1 MCVQILTV
9 TGGWS
14 KSHDDQDKEEDDDE
28 DESPASGEK
37 KKEGE
42 EKTSLKEKMQA
53 MQEITLL
60 VQNAL
65 GMVAHILESIGNV
78 FNFSVPFLTWL
89 AFIVIILA
97 TVVLYN
103 VSLR

>member
-1 MCVQILTV
+1 MHNLSGFFQAV
-9 TGGWS
+9 T
-14 KSHDDQDKEEDDDE
+14 KS
-28 DESPASGEK
+28 G
-37 KKEGE
+37 GE

-53 MQEITLL
+53 MQEITLM

-65 GMVAHILESIGNV
+65 GVVAHILESIGNV

-89 AFIVIILA
+89 AFIVVVLV
-97 TVVLYN
+97 TFVLYN